1 MAQPRR
7 RRGAAPQTGKR
18 REPRAGWRATV
29 DSFGGFLVI
38 GGIGGTLIAIA
49 VLVWVSRPSS
59 TSDDP
64 LLGEAIAIGEASH
77 VDSLEQMEIVAGRP
91 PVGGPHFP
99 RWQATGSYDEPVS
112 DGLAVHALEHGVVW
126 ISYKPTLVSDAD
138 LSVLRALA
146 RDYPADTILSPRS
159 DNTMAIAA
167 ASWGRLLSLDG
178 ADREALRQFVETNRN
193 RSPEPGVR

>member
-1 MAQPRR
+1 MAQRRR
-7 RRGAAPQTGKR
+7 RRGAPPPAGGR
-18 REPRAGWRATV
+18 REQRAGWRATA

-38 GGIGGTLIAIA
+38 GGIVGTIIGIGVLI
-49 VLVWVSRPSS
+49 WVTRPSS
-59 TSDDP
+59 ISDAP

-77 VDSLEQMEIVAGRP
+77 IDSLGQMEIVAGRP

-126 ISYKPTLVSDAD
+126 ISYNPTLVSDAA

-146 RDYPADTILSPRS
+146 RDFSADTILSPRPE
-159 DNTMAIAA
+159 NTMAVAA
-167 ASWGRLLSLDG
+167 ASWGQLLSLDG
-178 ADREALRQFVETNRN
+178 ADGEALRQFVETNRN
-193 RSPEPGVR
+193 RSPEPGVG